1 MLILDEPTNDLD
13 TDMLAAIED
22 LLDSFAG
29 TLLVVSHDR
38 YLIERVTD
46 QQYAV
51 LDGHLRHLPKG
62 VEQYLELRSKA
73 VAAEVRGA
81 STNSATGGGSA
92 GSPTETSALKGAEL
106 RNAEKE
112 FAAAGRKIEKLQS
125 QIGDIHLKLAEHDQ
139 SDYAGLA
146 GLSTELRA
154 LESSLA
160 GIETRW
166 LELSELLG

>member
-1 MLILDEPTNDLD
+1 
-13 TDMLAAIED
+13 MLAAIED

-51 LDGHLRHLPKG
+51 LDGKFRHLPKG
-62 VEQYLELRSKA
+62 VEQYLELRSKSL
-73 VAAEVRGA
+73 AAALSQGNA
-81 STNSATGGGSA
+81 PSTSSGSGGS
-92 GSPTETSALKGAEL
+92 STHEPKLKGAEL

-112 FAAAGRKIEKLQS
+112 FAAAGRKIEKLQG
-125 QIGDIHLKLAEHDQ
+125 QIADIHLKLAEHDQ
-139 SDYAGLA
+139 SDYAGLGA
-146 GLSTELRA
+146 LSTELRT

-160 GIETRW
+160 DVETRW
-166 LELSELLG
+166 LELSELLN